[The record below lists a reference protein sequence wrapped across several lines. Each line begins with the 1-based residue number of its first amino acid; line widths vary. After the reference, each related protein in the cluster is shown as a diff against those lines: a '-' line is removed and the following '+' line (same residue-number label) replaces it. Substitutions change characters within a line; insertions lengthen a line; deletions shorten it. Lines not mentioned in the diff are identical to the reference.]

1 VILKEVEVHYET
13 QSGRLAALGPINLTL
28 RDNEILSIVGPSG
41 CGKSTLAKVI
51 SGVVPLSKGQLVSN
65 SAAGFPPRVFPV
77 FQDYGVFPWL
87 TVGGNAEFGLETL
100 GLGRE
105 EIRQRS
111 DQWLGRLGLSGV
123 TKHFPYS
130 LSGGMRQR
138 VGLARAFASGAE
150 ILLLD
155 EPFSAVDEIT
165 RDSLQE
171 ILLKLL
177 RETNGSAIL
186 ITHSIDEAIK
196 LGDRLI
202 VMNGPPGHIVS
213 EWDCRAFSI
222 GDLNQTDA
230 TEYMTL
236 HAKVKK
242 AIGETRD
249 SASPHQLNL
258 EVMDGHG

>member
-1 VILKEVEVHYET
+1 VLFEP
-13 QSGRLAALGPINLTL
+13 AA
-28 RDNEILSIVGPSG
+28 DV
-41 CGKSTLAKVI
+41 
-51 SGVVPLSKGQLVSN
+51 
-65 SAAGFPPRVFPV
+65 PPRVFPV

-87 TVGGNAEFGLETL
+87 TVIENAEFGLETL
-100 GLGRE
+100 GLKRE

-111 DQWLGRLGLSGV
+111 GQWLGRLGLSGV
-123 TKHFPYS
+123 TRDFPYT
-130 LSGGMRQR
+130 LSGGMKQR

-171 ILLKLL
+171 ILLELI

-202 VMNGPPGHIVS
+202 VMNGPPGRIVG

-222 GDLNQTDA
+222 GELNQMDA
-230 TEYMTL
+230 IKYMAL

-242 AIGETRD
+242 AIGKTHD
-249 SASPHQLNL
+249 SASSHQIDS